1 LFARPLA
8 PKEKQALLTVSNI
21 SKRYGDDLVLSGVSF
36 TLGAGER
43 AGLVGPNGGGK
54 TTLMRIVAG
63 LESPDGGSVARTPP
77 GLAQGYLPQA
87 WEGAPGATVADTL
100 RDSQG
105 DLGTVQ
111 AELAELEGRMA
122 TPGLAAEELEG
133 LLERYGAAQERFD
146 ALGGYDWEHRAAG
159 VREGLGLAELPADMP
174 VALLS
179 GGQKTRLG
187 LARLLLRRP
196 SLLLLDEP
204 TNHLDTDAVEWLE
217 QFIAGYDGAVLL
229 ISHDRA
235 FLDAT
240 VSRVLELRP
249 LENERPAAQLKSS
262 VGSFAVGGAPQLRSY
277 AGTYSDYAAA
287 KEHERAL
294 HEQQW
299 QNQQSYIAGVEGD
312 IARLKGQALGV
323 ELSTTSAQPTVRRY
337 AKKVAKKAKSRERK
351 LERYM
356 DSDERVAKPQQGWGM
371 KLDFAREVDGA
382 RVVLRV
388 ADLSFRY
395 PPLPGAEGAGAEL
408 LRDVTFELA
417 YGERVALVG
426 PNGTGKTT
434 LLRLITGRLQSGSGS
449 LRLGSGVKV
458 GYLSQEQENLDPRR
472 SVLDTLRAVVP
483 WGETECRN
491 WLHRYLFAADEVFR
505 PVGACSF
512 GERARLGLA
521 LLVAQGCTF
530 LVLDEPVN
538 HLDIP
543 ARERFEA
550 ALDTFGGTILAVAH
564 DRYFLSRFAERVLAL
579 RGGTLSDFPGS
590 YEEYEDYSE
599 SV

>member
-1 LFARPLA
+1 A
-8 PKEKQALLTVSNI
+8 P
-21 SKRYGDDLVLSGVSF
+21 
-36 TLGAGER
+36 
-43 AGLVGPNGGGK
+43 AGLS
-54 TTLMRIVAG
+54 L
-63 LESPDGGSVARTPP
+63 
-77 GLAQGYLPQA
+77 GYLPQG
-87 WEGAPGATVADTL
+87 WDGAAGATVADTL
-100 RDSQG
+100 RDAQG

-111 AELAELEGRMA
+111 AELAALEEQMA
-122 TPGLAAEELEG
+122 APGLEPAALDA

-146 ALGGYDWEHRAAG
+146 ALGGYDWEHRAAT

-196 SLLLLDEP
+196 DLLLLDEP
-204 TNHLDTDAVEWLE
+204 TNHLDLQAVEWLE
-217 QFIAGYDGAVLL
+217 GFISDYDGGVLL

-249 LENERPAAQLKSS
+249 HENERPAAQLKSS
-262 VGSFAVGGAPQLRSY
+262 IGNFGVQGAPQLKSY
-277 AGTYSDYAAA
+277 AGSYSDYAAA

-299 QNQQSYIAGVEGD
+299 QNQQGYIAGVEGD

-356 DSDERVAKPQQGWGM
+356 ESDERVAKPQAGWGM
-371 KLDFAREVDGA
+371 KLDFAREADGA

-395 PPLPGAEGAGAEL
+395 PPVAGVQGDGAEL
-408 LRDVTFELA
+408 LRAISFDLA
-417 YGERVALVG
+417 YGERAALVG
-426 PNGTGKTT
+426 PNGSGKTT
-434 LLRLITGRLQSGSGS
+434 LLRLITGRLEPTAGS
-449 LRLGSGVKV
+449 LRLGNGVKV

-472 SVLDTLRAVVP
+472 SVLDALRAVVP

-543 ARERFEA
+543 ARERFES

-564 DRYFLSRFAERVLAL
+564 DRYFLDRFAERVLAL
-579 RGGTLSDFPGS
+579 HNGALTDFPGG
-590 YEEYEDYSE
+590 YEDYSE